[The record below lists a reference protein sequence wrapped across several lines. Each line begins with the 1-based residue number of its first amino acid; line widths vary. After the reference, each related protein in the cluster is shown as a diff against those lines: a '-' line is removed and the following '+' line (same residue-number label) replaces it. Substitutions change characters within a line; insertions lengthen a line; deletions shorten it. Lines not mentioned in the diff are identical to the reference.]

1 MLLRKILNKKNHVR
15 YSGIK
20 IDENLNWKTHAQ
32 ELASKLNKRN
42 SLLSKLRH
50 FVSSYI
56 LRSVYFAIY
65 PVSYKLCLWGCT
77 SYSKLKVSILQKK
90 ALRLINFAP
99 FNAHTSPLFKIC
111 NILKFVDIVNVECC
125 IFMNNCFNRD
135 SFSSFNKHF
144 KLASATHLYNTRSV
158 RNGLLFISSYNSVR
172 Y

>member
-56 LRSVYFAIY
+56 LRSVYFAIFQSHINY
-65 PVSYKLCLWGCT
+65 VCGVVQATLNLRYLF
-77 SYSKLKVSILQKK
+77 SK
-90 ALRLINFAP
+90 R
-99 FNAHTSPLFKIC
+99 
-111 NILKFVDIVNVECC
+111 
-125 IFMNNCFNRD
+125 
-135 SFSSFNKHF
+135 KH
-144 KLASATHLYNTRSV
+144 
-158 RNGLLFISSYNSVR
+158 
-172 Y
+172 